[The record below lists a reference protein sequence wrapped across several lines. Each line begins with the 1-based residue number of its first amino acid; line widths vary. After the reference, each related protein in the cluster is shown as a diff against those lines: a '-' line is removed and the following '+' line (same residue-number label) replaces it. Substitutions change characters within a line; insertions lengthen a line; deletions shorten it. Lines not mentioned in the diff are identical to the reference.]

1 MEKTINDKEWLLMN
15 KKSTPSYGDIIVI
28 RMDDKTNYIKR
39 VIALGGDTVK
49 TVSGKVFL
57 KKKGESDFTE
67 LSEPYARYDGKE
79 GTFDVNGNDFSV
91 TVNDGYVF
99 FLGDNRNKSTD
110 SRVRGA
116 RPISDVIGV
125 VSQNAL
131 KYQKYYG
138 WYYEFVY
145 RVNTK
150 FFRISYGT

>member
-1 MEKTINDKEWLLMN
+1 MENTISDKEWLLMN
-15 KKSTPSYGDIIVI
+15 KKSTPTYGDIIVI

-49 TVSGKVFL
+49 TVGGKVFL
-57 KKKGESDFTE
+57 KKKGECDFTF

-91 TVNDGYVF
+91 TVKDGYVF

-150 FFRISYGT
+150 FFRVSYGT